1 MKLGDRLEGSGFV
14 KESNLD
20 LFFMFIKGDH
30 RAPRKY
36 AELKKNLPIKEL
48 DIPLLNYTI
57 SLKDRID
64 RLSILHSKI
73 IQTNEEAIREIEYV
87 YKNGRGYYIKGLEL
101 GSVEM
106 LI

>member
-1 MKLGDRLEGSGFV
+1 M